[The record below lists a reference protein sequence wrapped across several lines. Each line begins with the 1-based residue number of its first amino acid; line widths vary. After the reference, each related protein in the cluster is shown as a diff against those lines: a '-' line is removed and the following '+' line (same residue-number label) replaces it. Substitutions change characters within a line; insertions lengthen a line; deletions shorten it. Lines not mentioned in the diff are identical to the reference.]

1 VTRPP
6 GHLPRLGRAAAG
18 LGAMAIVLAGPP
30 YALARFTGWPVPRH
44 LPTWPQ
50 LQAFLVSPLSD
61 DTIIKGLACAVW
73 VLWAMAAAAVL
84 IEAAAAVAG
93 HPAPRLP
100 VIAPFQAVAAALI
113 GATVLTSLQVV
124 QAAPRSTQPLQAA
137 LTAST
142 TVAGPLMPGR
152 PAAAAAPA
160 PAARPPEAG
169 ASRDA
174 PAPRPRVYRV
184 VPGDDLWA
192 IAARFLGNG
201 EHWHELFRL
210 NAGKPQPDGR
220 TLTDPSLIY
229 PGWVLLLPSQDGHQG
244 PAAQPGHHRP
254 RRPAPARTPQP
265 APSRTHQGEGSGGA
279 PSPAATGA
287 HPHLRPVAVHLPSG
301 ALIGI
306 SVALMVAA
314 ALTLASIQRRRRYR
328 PRASMTGSLQP
339 GEPPLPAVITALRRA
354 ARPAPPDTPAEDPA
368 QDTGTPPAAD
378 PYLDPYGDTSPGP
391 GQPGEGVP
399 GSRPA
404 PEPEPPGQA
413 GTRPATAGTSPPA
426 ARAPGT
432 IPLGVRGA
440 SEAAL
445 DIAAL
450 GGLGLTGPGA
460 PAAARAILAALLAEA
475 PPAEAGMPP
484 AIIIP
489 AADAARLL
497 PGEDSAGVPGVSVPA
512 SLEAALDEMEAAIL
526 RQARTTGAFDAGD
539 DPQATASAAGTP
551 GPGAALIATC
561 GPGTTQRLRGIL
573 ESGRALGAAAI
584 LLGPW
589 QPGVTCQVAADGM
602 ITDITPTDAGLEGIR
617 LFNLGAAEAAAITAV
632 LRDARGTPPAVPAL
646 ARPAA
651 AARPSARHAAEIP
664 RDATSAAD
672 GRYLPAPAIPA
683 PPGPARAADAPPEP
697 ARPTAATPAPAA
709 DVAPDVA
716 PAADGEAAA
725 PGTAQPVQLTMLGPL
740 QITAAGQEIGGGL
753 RKARELMA
761 FLAVHPDG
769 ASGEAINEALWP
781 ESGASHA
788 TGQRNLA
795 LRKAREMLRT
805 ATGLAAPMWFL
816 HASGRYRLDPALIS
830 TDLWQFSDA
839 LDEARHAGGDD
850 ARLAACRE
858 AAGLYHGELAEG
870 SGYEWA
876 EPYAETA
883 RRRALDAWTTIAEI
897 LQARDPDQAL
907 AALESALG
915 HDPYNEFLYQRIM
928 RLQAAAGRPEAV
940 RRTLSLLEAR
950 LTDLGVTPGAQTRQA
965 AASLLGT
972 GPGPH
977 RPPAGPAPGPQPHE
991 RPGAR

>member
-1 VTRPP
+1 MTRPP
-6 GHLPRLGRAAAG
+6 GRLPRLGRAAAG

-30 YALARFTGWPVPRH
+30 YALARFTGWPLPRH

-61 DTIIKGLACAVW
+61 GAIIKGLACAVW
-73 VLWAMAAAAVL
+73 VLWAMAAVAVL

-113 GATVLTSLQVV
+113 GATVLTSLQAV
-124 QAAPRSTQPLQAA
+124 QAPRSSQPLQAA

-160 PAARPPEAG
+160 PAGRPPHAG

-174 PAPRPRVYRV
+174 PATRPRVYRV

-244 PAAQPGHHRP
+244 PAARPGHHRP
-254 RRPAPARTPQP
+254 RRPAPARTPAP
-265 APSRTHQGEGSGGA
+265 APSRTHQGEGSRGA

-287 HPHLRPVAVHLPSG
+287 HPHPRPVAVHLPSG

-391 GQPGEGVP
+391 DQPGEGVP

-404 PEPEPPGQA
+404 PGPEPPGQA

-445 DIAAL
+445 DIPAL

-460 PAAARAILAALLAEA
+460 PAAARAILAALLAQA

-497 PGEDSAGVPGVSVPA
+497 PGEDAAGVPGVSVPA

-602 ITDITPTDAGLEGIR
+602 ITGVTPPGAGLEGIR

-651 AARPSARHAAEIP
+651 ARPSARRAAEVP
-664 RDATSAAD
+664 RGARPAAD

-697 ARPTAATPAPAA
+697 ARPAAATLAPAA
-709 DVAPDVA
+709 DVA

-781 ESGASHA
+781 ESDASHA

-816 HASGRYRLDPALIS
+816 HASGRYRLDPGLIS

-839 LDEARHAGGDD
+839 LDEARHADGDD

-897 LQARDPDQAL
+897 LQARDPGQAL

-950 LTDLGVTPGAQTRQA
+950 LTELGVTPGAQTRQA

-972 GPGPH
+972 GPAPH
-977 RPPAGPAPGPQPHE
+977 RL
-991 RPGAR
+991 